1 VPMDDQ
7 VKIEFETIDGR
18 KYAVI
23 YVVGI
28 LNLDTAA
35 KVGEII
41 ASTIPFDFD
50 GNLIFDLR
58 ETDDQLDN
66 EDADEVASLIFKKR
80 FLMRNPVAIIAPE
93 KEISRSRKLYQN
105 TIERE
110 GIVARHFPDKEAA
123 IDWLKNPSQ

>member
-1 VPMDDQ
+1 MDDQ

-23 YVVGI
+23 YVVDI

-50 GNLIFDLR
+50 GNLTL
-58 ETDDQLDN
+58 
-66 EDADEVASLIFKKR
+66 
-80 FLMRNPVAIIAPE
+80 
-93 KEISRSRKLYQN
+93 
-105 TIERE
+105 
-110 GIVARHFPDKEAA
+110 
-123 IDWLKNPSQ
+123 